1 MKIRDIYTSTSANV
15 GRVRRRRRTGAVESA
30 PAPASEVDRAEF
42 SMRSYEVQKARTLA
56 VQAPDIR
63 EDLVTEIFAQIS
75 QGQYVVR
82 GSDVAPKMI
91 QEHLMD
97 PRP

>member
-15 GRVRRRRRTGAVESA
+15 GRVRRRRRSAAVEGA

-42 SMRSYEVQKARTLA
+42 STRSYEVQKARVLA

-63 EDLVTEIFAQIS
+63 EDLVTEIFAQIN
-75 QGQYVVR
+75 QGQYVVK

-97 PRP
+97 ARP